1 LETASSP
8 SLLKKNS
15 SRDDQPS
22 SINRRAYS
30 VSPIELIL
38 SRRSVRRFKQKAIPQ
53 EVLNKIL
60 EAGRQAPSAAN
71 RQPWHLIII
80 TDDNLKKQLS
90 KGLFNRFIRNAPL
103 TIVGCANTRALLT
116 GKWAVIDTSIALEN
130 VVLAA
135 WTLGIGSCWIGD
147 FKEKKVKQLLNIPSD
162 WTIVAL
168 LALGY
173 PAEKPKQ
180 RRKKSLESLT
190 SFNNFNSSSQNSGD

>member
-1 LETASSP
+1 LETVSSP
-8 SLLKKNS
+8 SLLQKDS

-30 VSPIELIL
+30 ISPIELIL
-38 SRRSVRRFKQKAIPQ
+38 SRRSVRRFEQKAIPK

-71 RQPWHLIII
+71 RQPWRLIII
-80 TDDNLKKQLS
+80 TDDYLKKQLS
-90 KGLFNRFIRNAPL
+90 KGLFNRFIKNAPL
-103 TIVGCANTRALLT
+103 TIVGCADTGALLT
-116 GKWAVIDTSIALEN
+116 GKWAVVDTSIALEN

-135 WTLGIGSCWIGD
+135 WTLGVGSCWIGD
-147 FKEKKVKQLLNIPSD
+147 FKEEKVKQLLNVPSD

-180 RRKKSLESLT
+180 PRKKPLESLT
-190 SFNNFNSSSQNSGD
+190 SFNKF

>member
-1 LETASSP
+1 METVSSL
-8 SLLKKNS
+8 SLLEKNS
-15 SRDDQPS
+15 SHDDQPS
-22 SINRRAYS
+22 SINRQTYTI
-30 VSPIELIL
+30 SPIEQIL
-38 SRRSVRRFKQKAIPQ
+38 SRRSVRRFEQKAIPK

-71 RQPWHLIII
+71 RQPWRLIII

-90 KGLFNRFIRNAPL
+90 KGFFNRFIKNAPL
-103 TIVGCANTRALLT
+103 TIVGCANTGALLT

-130 VVLAA
+130 IVLAA

-180 RRKKSLESLT
+180 PRKKPLKNLT
-190 SFNNFNSSSQNSGD
+190 SFNKF

>member
-8 SLLKKNS
+8 PLLKKDS
-15 SRDDQPS
+15 SRDDQPY
-22 SINRRAYS
+22 SINRQAYAI
-30 VSPIELIL
+30 SPIEQIL
-38 SRRSVRRFKQKAIPQ
+38 SRRSVRRFQQKAIPK

-71 RQPWHLIII
+71 RQPWRLIIV
-80 TDDNLKKQLS
+80 TDDNFKKQLS
-90 KGLFNRFIRNAPL
+90 KGLFNRFIKNAPL
-103 TIVGCANTRALLT
+103 TIVGCANTRAFLT

-130 VVLAA
+130 IVLAA
-135 WTLGIGSCWIGD
+135 WTQGIGSCWIGD
-147 FKEKKVKQLLNIPSD
+147 FKEKKVRQLLNIPSD

-180 RRKKSLESLT
+180 PRKKSLETLT
-190 SFNNFNSSSQNSGD
+190 SFNRF